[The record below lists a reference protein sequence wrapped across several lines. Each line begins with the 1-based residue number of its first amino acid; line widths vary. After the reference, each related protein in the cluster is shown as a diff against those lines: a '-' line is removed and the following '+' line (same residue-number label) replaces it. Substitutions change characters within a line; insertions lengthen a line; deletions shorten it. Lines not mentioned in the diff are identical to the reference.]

1 MSRFVAGGE
10 LFDKIHSLGKF
21 TEKQAASV
29 IKQLLSA
36 IVYLHHRNIVHRDLK
51 AENILF
57 EDTGK
62 DGGMLLKLID
72 FGISSEFVAG
82 KKMTDPLG
90 TPYYIAPE
98 VLKENYDE
106 KCDVWSS
113 GVILYILLCG
123 YPPFN
128 GETDDAI
135 FASVQNGSFQ
145 FHGTVDFIED
155 KHWKKISNEAKTLIS
170 KMLTVDP
177 SQRISSMEALGDIWI
192 NSCLLYSDVNQSVLD
207 KIANFNV
214 V

>member
-1 MSRFVAGGE
+1 MARRNCRYCSGGE
-10 LFDKIHSLGKF
+10 LFEKIQKSSKF
-21 TEKQAASV
+21 TEKQAAAY

-57 EDTGK
+57 DIPGEESN
-62 DGGMLLKLID
+62 LKLID

-98 VLKENYDE
+98 VLLENYDE
-106 KCDVWSS
+106 KCDVWSC

-128 GETDDAI
+128 GETDDEI
-135 FASVQNGSFQ
+135 FANVQKGEFQ
-145 FHGTVDFIED
+145 FHGT
-155 KHWKKISNEAKTLIS
+155 
-170 KMLTVDP
+170 
-177 SQRISSMEALGDIWI
+177 
-192 NSCLLYSDVNQSVLD
+192 C
-207 KIANFNV
+207 
-214 V
+214 